1 MTDSITVEELVSYGR
16 FPHQK
21 DLDDYLKD
29 KDEIEWSLNV
39 TGITEFRH
47 QSINDLSGDKD
58 NVYG

>member
-1 MTDSITVEELVSYGR
+1 MDVFLIK
-16 FPHQK
+16 K